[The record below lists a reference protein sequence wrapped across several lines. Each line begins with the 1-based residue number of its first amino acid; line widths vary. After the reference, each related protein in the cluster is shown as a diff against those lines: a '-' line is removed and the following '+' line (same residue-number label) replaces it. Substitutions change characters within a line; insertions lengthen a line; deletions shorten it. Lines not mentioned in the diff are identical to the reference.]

1 MQNYRVVVA
10 PIIMNNAILNTMNQ
24 IKLKIAT
31 AKLQITSFYNGN
43 AIPLILHFAFFMKQ
57 LSVRNQKKGGHLMG
71 KLPDPN
77 KLNTYTKK
85 ESIMYLIGLA
95 GQNMIYNIIG
105 TGLYFYFQSVI
116 FLPAIA
122 ISTFMTIARVWDAF
136 NDPMMGSIVDRTRT
150 KWGKCRPY
158 LIFCP
163 AAICIITIL
172 TFINGRYVEG
182 GDAARNAFIIGWAA
196 ISYILWGM
204 CYTVGDIPLWGIT
217 ALMTEDAKDRSKIL
231 ALARVAA
238 GIGGGLV
245 LAAIVPISQAVGSM
259 LTPENA
265 TPEQLADGQQKGFI
279 LVAVVMSIIG
289 SGLFQLAGLFTKER
303 VASSERH
310 YTLKE
315 NFQLM
320 WSNKPFRQQLI
331 SGVLRSPIQL
341 LMNVAMTLLAYYF
354 GDYHGDYVLYMV
366 ILGGGMMVGQF
377 AIMLFI
383 PGLAQKYEK
392 KTLMI
397 LSTVISAIGFAL
409 VFVVYLIAPTD
420 LDKPVWLVVN
430 AVLFAVAGAGQG
442 ALNVLQSVMI
452 ADTVDYEEYLHG
464 VRPDGVF
471 FSGQSFITKLST
483 GIASIISGVVYAV
496 VGFSGSA
503 VEELNNALYNGASF
517 KYDYPEYAAAMFFLC
532 SIPPAI
538 GLFLSVI
545 PIRNYALTNK
555 EHSRI
560 LAELQSRRHG
570 SENAE

>member
-1 MQNYRVVVA
+1 
-10 PIIMNNAILNTMNQ
+10 
-24 IKLKIAT
+24 
-31 AKLQITSFYNGN
+31 
-43 AIPLILHFAFFMKQ
+43 
-57 LSVRNQKKGGHLMG
+57 MG
-71 KLPDPN
+71 KLPDPH

-85 ESIMYLIGLA
+85 ECMMYLIGLA
-95 GQNMIYNIIG
+95 GQNMIFNIIG

-122 ISTFMTIARVWDAF
+122 ISVFMTVARVWDAF

-158 LIFCP
+158 LIFSP
-163 AAICIITIL
+163 AVICIITIL
-172 TFINGRYVEG
+172 TFVNGRYVEG
-182 GDAARNAFIIGWAA
+182 GDTARNAFIIGWAA
-196 ISYILWGM
+196 LSYILWGM
-204 CYTVGDIPLWGIT
+204 SYTVGDIPLWGIT
-217 ALMTEDAKDRSKIL
+217 ALMTEDTKDRSNILAWARIAAGAGGGLIL
-231 ALARVAA
+231 AL
-238 GIGGGLV
+238 
-245 LAAIVPISQAVGSM
+245 IVPISQAVGAM

-265 TPEQLADGQQKGFI
+265 TGEQVSDGQQKGFI
-279 LVAVVMSIIG
+279 LVAVVLTVIG
-289 SGLFQLAGLFTKER
+289 CALFELAGLFTKER
-303 VASSERH
+303 VASSEKH

-354 GDYHGDYVLYMV
+354 GDYHGDYILYLV

-377 AIMLFI
+377 AIMLFV
-383 PGLAQKYEK
+383 PSLAQKYEK

-397 LSTVISAIGFAL
+397 GATLISAVGFAL
-409 VFVVYLIAPTD
+409 VFVVYLIAPQD
-420 LDKPVWLVVN
+420 LDKPFWLVVN
-430 AVLFAVAGAGQG
+430 AILFALAGAGQG

-452 ADTVDYEEYLHG
+452 ADTIDYEEYLHG

-483 GIASIISGVVYAV
+483 GIASIISGVVYSV

-503 VEELNNALYNGASF
+503 VEELNTALYNGASF
-517 KYDYPEYAAAMFFLC
+517 KADYPEYAAAMFFLC

-545 PIRNYALTNK
+545 PLRNYALSNK
-555 EHSRI
+555 EHARI
-560 LAELQSRRHG
+560 MEELKERRHG
-570 SENAE
+570 DEETAE